1 MSPSTFVFDLDG
13 VVYLSEDEVPGAGRT
28 LEILHRAGH
37 QILFCTNNSSRTRS
51 QSAAKIARV
60 TGYDAHVDQIASSA
74 ISAGHLL
81 ASGETVIVI
90 GGDGVTEA
98 VTMAGATLS
107 TGDTADAVV
116 VGIDPGFD
124 YAALHRASAAV
135 RAGARFIATNRDV
148 TYPTPNGLRPGAGS
162 IVAAVEAAAGTTPH
176 DAGKPGPTMRA
187 LLNSM
192 IEREQIVMIGDRP
205 DTDLAMAH
213 IEGWTSVLVLTG
225 VTETSEGVDPAPTH
239 VIDSILDLPG
249 LVYGSDSVAQ

>member
-1 MSPSTFVFDLDG
+1 MTPFTFVFDLDG

-28 LEILHRAGH
+28 LERMQRAGH

-60 TGYDAHVDQIASSA
+60 TGYEAHVDQIASSA

-81 ASGETVIVI
+81 VPGETVIVI
-90 GGDGVTEA
+90 GGDGVAEA
-98 VTMAGATLS
+98 VEMAGATQAP
-107 TGDTADAVV
+107 GDTADAVV

-124 YAALHRASAAV
+124 YEALHRASAAV

-148 TYPTPNGLRPGAGS
+148 TYPTPNGLFPGAGS
-162 IVAAVEAAAGTTPH
+162 IVAAVEAAAGSVPQ

-192 IEREQIVMIGDRP
+192 IDREQVIVIGDRP

-225 VTETSEGVDPAPTH
+225 VTETADGVDPVPDH
-239 VIDSILDLPG
+239 VIDSIVDLPG
-249 LVYGSDSVAQ
+249 LVS